1 MQKKSKDKPII
12 WTFEARH
19 NLELIFDHIVE
30 NFSFDLAI
38 EKTEIIMDE
47 VETLSQFPRKGKI
60 SVHFNEMRELV
71 VDGNT
76 IYYRN
81 NEVNIVVASIRP
93 RRTQNKKL
101 K

>member
-1 MQKKSKDKPII
+1 MQKKPKDKPVI
-12 WTFEARH
+12 WTFEARRS
-19 NLELIFDHIVE
+19 LELIFDHIVK
-30 NFSFDLAI
+30 NFSFDLAV
-38 EKTEIIMDE
+38 EKTEMIMDE

-60 SVHFNEMRELV
+60 SVHFNEMRELT

-81 NEVNIVVASIRP
+81 NENDIVVASIRP
-93 RRTQNKKL
+93 RRTRGKKL